1 MPFLP
6 LVTLTLA
13 TFVIGSSELTIQ
25 GLLPEVA
32 RGLGVAIPAAGLL
45 ITAYAFGVTFGSP
58 LVTLLTLRM
67 QRKAALLALM
77 AVFAAAH
84 VACAMAPSYGA
95 LLAARVTASLCHGAF
110 VAIASVVAVGIAP
123 ENRRA
128 SAVSLVWSGF
138 AASNILGVPAGT
150 ALGQAFGWR
159 STFWTVAA
167 IAAASLAAMAALLPD
182 AGKADDPRVSREF
195 RALARPQVL
204 LTLMLAALLLASGH
218 SVFTFIAP
226 LLEET
231 AGAAASAVPGYLFA
245 FGVGGVIGMQIG
257 GQFADRNALAALMA
271 VCAANV
277 AVSLVLLAAFRAPAP
292 ALAMMFV
299 WGFSLYFGAAP
310 VQLRIVDTARE
321 APNLASTLLQSGL
334 NAGIAAGPFLGA
346 AGLRAGMTYGELP
359 LIAAGLAL
367 AALGTAVWSAALDRR
382 RSPSPSLR
390 THRKGAFEEWGN
402 GDRSRS

>member
-1 MPFLP
+1 MPLLP
-6 LVTLTLA
+6 LLALTLA
-13 TFVIGSSELTIQ
+13 TFVIGSSELMIQ

-45 ITAYAFGVTFGSP
+45 VTAYALGVTFGSP
-58 LVTLLTLRM
+58 FVTLMTIRTRRKATLLTLM
-67 QRKAALLALM
+67 GIY
-77 AVFAAAH
+77 AAAH
-84 VACAMAPSYGA
+84 A
-95 LLAARVTASLCHGAF
+95 LSAFGPDFGVVLAGRIAASLCHGAF

-245 FGVGGVIGMQIG
+245 FGVGGVIGMQVG
-257 GQFADRNALAALMA
+257 GRFADRNVLKTLMA
-271 VCAANV
+271 VCAVNV

-292 ALAMMFV
+292 ALAMMFG
-299 WGFSLYFGAAP
+299 WGFSLYFAAAP

-382 RSPSPSLR
+382 GSPSPSLR
-390 THRKGAFEEWGN
+390 THRKGAFGRME
-402 GDRSRS
+402 

>member
-13 TFVIGSSELTIQ
+13 TFVIGSSELMIQ

-67 QRKAALLALM
+67 GRKAALLALM

-95 LLAARVTASLCHGAF
+95 LLAARVAASLCHGAF
-110 VAIASVVAVGIAP
+110 VATASVVAVGIAP

-182 AGKADDPRVSREF
+182 AGKADDPRVAREF
-195 RALARPQVL
+195 RAVARPQVL
-204 LTLMLAALLLASGH
+204 LTLVLAALLLASGH

-257 GQFADRNALAALMA
+257 GRFADRNALAALMA

-277 AVSLVLLAAFRAPAP
+277 AVSLVLLGAFRAPAP

-310 VQLRIVDTARE
+310 VHLRIVDTARE

-390 THRKGAFEEWGN
+390 THRKGAFG
-402 GDRSRS
+402 GMG

>member
-1 MPFLP
+1 MPFLA

-13 TFVIGSSELTIQ
+13 TFVIGSAELMIQ

-95 LLAARVTASLCHGAF
+95 LLAARVAASLCHGAF

-159 STFWTVAA
+159 ST
-167 IAAASLAAMAALLPD
+167 LPRR
-182 AGKADDPRVSREF
+182 GR
-195 RALARPQVL
+195 LARR
-204 LTLMLAALLLASGH
+204 H
-218 SVFTFIAP
+218 
-226 LLEET
+226 
-231 AGAAASAVPGYLFA
+231 
-245 FGVGGVIGMQIG
+245 
-257 GQFADRNALAALMA
+257 D
-271 VCAANV
+271 
-277 AVSLVLLAAFRAPAP
+277 
-292 ALAMMFV
+292 
-299 WGFSLYFGAAP
+299 
-310 VQLRIVDTARE
+310 LR
-321 APNLASTLLQSGL
+321 
-334 NAGIAAGPFLGA
+334 GIAIDSCWTGA
-346 AGLRAGMTYGELP
+346 RRLR
-359 LIAAGLAL
+359 
-367 AALGTAVWSAALDRR
+367 DRR
-382 RSPSPSLR
+382 LVSGS
-390 THRKGAFEEWGN
+390 
-402 GDRSRS
+402 

>member
-1 MPFLP
+1 MPLLP
-6 LVTLTLA
+6 LFTLTLA
-13 TFVIGSSELTIQ
+13 TFVIGSSELMIQ

-32 RGLGVAIPAAGLL
+32 QSLGVAIPAAGLL
-45 ITAYAFGVTFGSP
+45 VTAYALGVTFGSP
-58 LVTLLTLRM
+58 LVTLITIRM
-67 QRKAALLALM
+67 RRKAALLMLM
-77 AVFAAAH
+77 GVFAAAH
-84 VACAMAPSYGA
+84 ALCAFAPDYGV
-95 LLAARVTASLCHGAF
+95 LLAARVAASFCHGAF
-110 VAIASVVAVGIAP
+110 VALASVVAVEIAP
-123 ENRRA
+123 GNRRA
-128 SAVSLVWSGF
+128 AAVSLVWSGF

-167 IAAASLAAMAALLPD
+167 TAAVSLAAMAALLPD

-204 LTLMLAALLLASGH
+204 LTLMLAALLLASAH
-218 SVFTFIAP
+218 SVFTFITP

-231 AGAAASAVPGYLFA
+231 AGAVPSAIPGYLLA
-245 FGVGGVIGMQIG
+245 FGIGGVIGMQIG
-257 GQFADRNALAALMA
+257 GRFADRNVLRTLIA

-277 AVSLVLLAAFRAPAP
+277 AVSLVLLEAFRAPAP

-299 WGFSLYFGAAP
+299 WGFSLYFAAAP

-334 NAGIAAGPFLGA
+334 NAGIAAGPLLGA
-346 AGLRAGMTYGELP
+346 VGLRTGMTYAELP

-367 AALGTAVWSAALDRR
+367 AALAMAIWSAALDQRG
-382 RSPSPSLR
+382 SPAPSLEA
-390 THRKGAFEEWGN
+390 HRERPSGRVG
-402 GDRSRS
+402 R

>member
-13 TFVIGSSELTIQ
+13 TFVIGSSELMIQ

-67 QRKAALLALM
+67 GRKAALLALM

-95 LLAARVTASLCHGAF
+95 LLAARVAASLCHGAF
-110 VAIASVVAVGIAP
+110 VATASVVAVGIAP

-182 AGKADDPRVSREF
+182 AGKADDPRVAREF
-195 RALARPQVL
+195 RAVARPQVL
-204 LTLMLAALLLASGH
+204 LTLVLAALLLASGH

-257 GQFADRNALAALMA
+257 GRFADRNALAALMA

-277 AVSLVLLAAFRAPAP
+277 AVSLVLLGAFRAPAP

-390 THRKGAFEEWGN
+390 THRKGAFG
-402 GDRSRS
+402 GMG